1 MLQSTLRA
9 SMFKLLCLVE
19 SVLYFMGV
27 YPFWPG
33 LGALLL
39 NVRVCLCL
47 NLGGPFLGVVGPV
60 APPGA
65 SALPAGGLA
74 FISEESLFL
83 IFFNLLDLVPV
94 QEARWCCSDD
104 GCTLLV

>member
-1 MLQSTLRA
+1 M
-9 SMFKLLCLVE
+9 CDHLV
-19 SVLYFMGV
+19 VLNIDKYKGCFFF

-60 APPGA
+60 EPPGA
-65 SALPAGGLA
+65 RALPAGGAL
-74 FISEESLFL
+74 FISAE
-83 IFFNLLDLVPV
+83 
-94 QEARWCCSDD
+94 DD
-104 GCTLLV
+104 

>member
-1 MLQSTLRA
+1 MD
-9 SMFKLLCLVE
+9 F
-19 SVLYFMGV
+19 

-65 SALPAGGLA
+65 RALPAGGLA
-74 FISEESLFL
+74 FISAEGL
-83 IFFNLLDLVPV
+83 
-94 QEARWCCSDD
+94 
-104 GCTLLV
+104 